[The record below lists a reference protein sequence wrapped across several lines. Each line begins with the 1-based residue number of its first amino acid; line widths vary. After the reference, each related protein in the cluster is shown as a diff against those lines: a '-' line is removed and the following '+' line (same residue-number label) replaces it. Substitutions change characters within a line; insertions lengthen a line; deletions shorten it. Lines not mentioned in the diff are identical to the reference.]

1 MNTDKTLHELF
12 EELNKLE
19 NAKDILDFVKSEV
32 GTVSSPYS
40 GPTYILPDGS
50 MLNMRHFKHHAEIEK
65 LLIDN
70 GYSHDKYIPTGGSPT
85 MRSLGA
91 LRCDTVKYYIDLP
104 DTQLTREQYNTL
116 LVWLDYL
123 SKECRLVTVCADSGR
138 INTTYKFNETISD
151 DIVSRIRRYYIS
163 GRLYETMEIKDTRQY
178 NAKFS
183 RKPFGEELIDFDD
196 TSILA
201 EEVENSKKRYL
212 E

>member
-12 EELNKLE
+12 EELNNLE
-19 NAKDILDFVKSEV
+19 NSKDILDFVKSEV

-50 MLNMRHFKHHAEIEK
+50 MLNMKHFKNHAEIEK

-85 MRSLGA
+85 MRALGA
-91 LRCDTVKYYIDLP
+91 LRCDTVKYYVDLP
-104 DTQLTREQYNTL
+104 DIQLTREQYNTL
-116 LVWLDYL
+116 LVWLDHL

-178 NAKFS
+178 NAKYS
-183 RKPFGEELIDFDD
+183 RKQFGEELIDFDEN
-196 TSILA
+196 SILA

-212 E
+212 D

>member
-1 MNTDKTLHELF
+1 
-12 EELNKLE
+12 
-19 NAKDILDFVKSEV
+19 
-32 GTVSSPYS
+32 
-40 GPTYILPDGS
+40 
-50 MLNMRHFKHHAEIEK
+50 MRA
-65 LLIDN
+65 
-70 GYSHDKYIPTGGSPT
+70 
-85 MRSLGA
+85 LGA
-91 LRCDTVKYYIDLP
+91 QRCDTVKYYIDLP
-104 DTQLTREQYNTL
+104 DIQLTREQYNTL

-151 DIVSRIRRYYIS
+151 DIISRIRRYYIS